1 MNDHI
6 YYFRIFCLAN
16 KPKNKENEKYK
27 EIIKQ
32 MVLLYIS
39 AAM

>member
-16 KPKNKENEKYK
+16 KPKSKEDEKYG
-27 EIIKQ
+27 EIIKNR
-32 MVLLYIS
+32 YR
-39 AAM
+39 

>member
-1 MNDHI
+1 MILN
-6 YYFRIFCLAN
+6 LLQ
-16 KPKNKENEKYK
+16 KNKENEKYK

>member
-1 MNDHI
+1 MILNL
-6 YYFRIFCLAN
+6 FEE
-16 KPKNKENEKYK
+16 NKENEKYK